1 VKTKFISALNI
12 GDELINEPFLLQDV
26 VPRTTK
32 DGRPYL
38 LYTLRDKSGQVG
50 GVFWD
55 VPDYI
60 RSWVK
65 PGTVVLVSGKVNSY
79 KDTTQIM
86 ATDLN
91 VVTNPDLADF
101 LPSSQR
107 PRDEMVAELEQHVAN
122 LASPWQQLVASL
134 LLDEAFLL
142 QFANAPAARS
152 MHHAFI
158 GGLLEHSLSMA
169 RLAQFLAGH
178 YPYVNLDLLM
188 SGVLLHDMGK
198 TAEYTMEGAF
208 AFSNDGKLVGHIV
221 RSIIMIEKAATEI
234 DFPEEQLRQL
244 LHLIASHHGTYEWGS
259 PVTPKTIEAVLLHQI
274 DLIDS
279 RVQGVLDHVREDNG
293 ETEWTNKESRMFG
306 TTLQRPSDFE

>member
-1 VKTKFISALNI
+1 
-12 GDELINEPFLLQDV
+12 
-26 VPRTTK
+26 
-32 DGRPYL
+32 
-38 LYTLRDKSGQVG
+38 
-50 GVFWD
+50 
-55 VPDYI
+55 
-60 RSWVK
+60 
-65 PGTVVLVSGKVNSY
+65 
-79 KDTTQIM
+79 
-86 ATDLN
+86 
-91 VVTNPDLADF
+91 
-101 LPSSQR
+101 
-107 PRDEMVAELEQHVAN
+107 
-122 LASPWQQLVASL
+122 
-134 LLDEAFLL
+134 
-142 QFANAPAARS
+142 

-279 RVQGVLDHVREDNG
+279 RVQGFLDHVREDNG